1 MKFINLFPLLF
12 AALAVATPLA
22 DAPGEAIEA
31 RESCRGVGNT
41 CNPAVP
47 GGKCCK
53 GHHCNKHNIC
63 VKN

>member
-1 MKFINLFPLLF
+1 MKFTIVASLLF
-12 AALAVATPLA
+12 AALAAATPVA
-22 DAPGEAIEA
+22 DAPEALEA
-31 RESCRGVGNT
+31 RADCRGVGNT

-53 GHHCNKHNIC
+53 GGHCKNGIC